1 MFFKI
6 SSEWNKTIISLAIV
20 LSLIL
25 SIYVLSDPD
34 GSAKFLFKTY
44 DFLAAFFEPLYMY
57 GSFSVLMFLIF
68 ISLSKYGDIKIS
80 FQNREAYSFFSWSSM
95 LFAAGI
101 GAALLY
107 WATIEWI
114 DYFNILQTNNLDL
127 DTTLIYSRAYPIF
140 HWSFTA
146 WAIYCLPAVAF
157 GLAITINQKSKLTFS
172 GIFNIENRFLEVIF
186 DSLFIGAILC
196 GAGVGLGL
204 SFPLISSILSSIF
217 NVERTFNLDIFTI
230 TVCLAIFATSAF
242 LGVQKGIKRLS
253 NFNIILVLLFL
264 LIVFILGPTQ
274 YIFSKSIESYMFLF
288 KKYPEM
294 SFTTGTDISKDWTVF
309 YWAWWMALA
318 PMVGAFIVNIS
329 NQKSLRTVILGVIFI
344 GSIGCMISMS
354 ILSNLSI
361 YLFEA
366 EVLNSPSLLKEGLLT
381 REQIVIKTLST
392 LSYSNYLLIGFGFI
406 CIIFLC
412 TTYDSASYILASAS
426 MKSSNIES
434 SGKLRLIFAILLVIQ
449 PTLLMFLGG
458 VDSFKWIMV
467 IFSVPLLFVYLL
479 LVISII
485 KNISQIK
492 KYEQSL
498 Y

>member
-1 MFFKI
+1 
-6 SSEWNKTIISLAIV
+6 
-20 LSLIL
+20 
-25 SIYVLSDPD
+25 
-34 GSAKFLFKTY
+34 
-44 DFLAAFFEPLYMY
+44 
-57 GSFSVLMFLIF
+57 
-68 ISLSKYGDIKIS
+68 
-80 FQNREAYSFFSWSSM
+80 
-95 LFAAGI
+95 
-101 GAALLY
+101 
-107 WATIEWI
+107 
-114 DYFNILQTNNLDL
+114 
-127 DTTLIYSRAYPIF
+127 
-140 HWSFTA
+140 
-146 WAIYCLPAVAF
+146 
-157 GLAITINQKSKLTFS
+157 
-172 GIFNIENRFLEVIF
+172 
-186 DSLFIGAILC
+186 
-196 GAGVGLGL
+196 
-204 SFPLISSILSSIF
+204 
-217 NVERTFNLDIFTI
+217 
-230 TVCLAIFATSAF
+230 
-242 LGVQKGIKRLS
+242 
-253 NFNIILVLLFL
+253 
-264 LIVFILGPTQ
+264 
-274 YIFSKSIESYMFLF
+274 
-288 KKYPEM
+288 
-294 SFTTGTDISKDWTVF
+294 
-309 YWAWWMALA
+309 MALA

-392 LSYSNYLLIGFGFI
+392 LSYSNYLLIGFGVI

-492 KYEQSL
+492 KYDQSL

>member
-1 MFFKI
+1 
-6 SSEWNKTIISLAIV
+6 
-20 LSLIL
+20 
-25 SIYVLSDPD
+25 
-34 GSAKFLFKTY
+34 
-44 DFLAAFFEPLYMY
+44 
-57 GSFSVLMFLIF
+57 
-68 ISLSKYGDIKIS
+68 
-80 FQNREAYSFFSWSSM
+80 
-95 LFAAGI
+95 
-101 GAALLY
+101 
-107 WATIEWI
+107 
-114 DYFNILQTNNLDL
+114 
-127 DTTLIYSRAYPIF
+127 
-140 HWSFTA
+140 
-146 WAIYCLPAVAF
+146 
-157 GLAITINQKSKLTFS
+157 
-172 GIFNIENRFLEVIF
+172 
-186 DSLFIGAILC
+186 
-196 GAGVGLGL
+196 
-204 SFPLISSILSSIF
+204 
-217 NVERTFNLDIFTI
+217 
-230 TVCLAIFATSAF
+230 
-242 LGVQKGIKRLS
+242 
-253 NFNIILVLLFL
+253 
-264 LIVFILGPTQ
+264 
-274 YIFSKSIESYMFLF
+274 
-288 KKYPEM
+288 
-294 SFTTGTDISKDWTVF
+294 
-309 YWAWWMALA
+309 
-318 PMVGAFIVNIS
+318 
-329 NQKSLRTVILGVIFI
+329 
-344 GSIGCMISMS
+344 MS

>member
-1 MFFKI
+1 MFIKI
-6 SSEWNKTIISLAIV
+6 SAEWNKTIISLAIV
-20 LSLIL
+20 LSLLL
-25 SIYVLSDPD
+25 SIYVLSDPV
-34 GSAKFLFKTY
+34 GSSKLLFKLY
-44 DFLAAFFEPLYMY
+44 DSLTVIFEPTYMY
-57 GSFSVLMFLIF
+57 GSFSVLIFLIF
-68 ISLSKYGDIKIS
+68 IALSKYGDIKIS
-80 FQNREAYSFFSWSSM
+80 LQNKETHSFFSWGSM

-114 DYFNILQTNNLDL
+114 DYFNILRSQSLDI
-127 DTTLIYSRAYPIF
+127 DTALLYSRTYPIF

-146 WAIYCLPAVAF
+146 WAIYCLPAIAF

-172 GIFNIENRFLEVIF
+172 GIFNIKNKFLEILF

-204 SFPLISSILSSIF
+204 SFPLISSILSNVF
-217 NVERTFNLDIFTI
+217 NIEKTFNLDIFTI
-230 TVCLAIFATSAF
+230 AVCLSIFATSAY
-242 LGVQKGIKRLS
+242 LGIQKGIKRLS

-264 LIVFILGPTQ
+264 VLIFILGPTQ
-274 YIFSKSIESYMFLF
+274 YIFSKSIESYLFLF
-288 KKYPEM
+288 KQYPEF
-294 SFTTGTDISKDWTVF
+294 SFATGTEISKDWSVF

-329 NQKSLRTVILGVIFI
+329 NGKSLRSIILGVIFI
-344 GSIGCMISMS
+344 GSVGCMISMS
-354 ILSNLSI
+354 VLSNLSI
-361 YLFEA
+361 YLFESGF
-366 EVLNSPSLLKEGLLT
+366 LNSPMLLEDGMLN
-381 REQIVIKTLST
+381 REQIIIKTLST
-392 LSYSNYLLIGFGFI
+392 LSFSNYLLIGFGII

-412 TTYDSASYILASAS
+412 TTYDSTSYILASAS

-434 SGKLRLIFAILLVIQ
+434 SGNLRLIFAILLVIQ

-479 LVISII
+479 LMISIV
-485 KNISQIK
+485 KNIIAIK
-492 KYEQSL
+492 KA
-498 Y
+498 